1 MCRFVQSTSS
11 FLVLLS
17 LLAGRQ
23 MAQAA
28 PNGEGQGLTSGPSG
42 SSIAHP
48 DAREPGPSE
57 VALGTQSPSSARGA
71 GLASL
76 RQLPTAI
83 IPLDDPSLSPQVQNA
98 SSAKHLPRDIPGR
111 RIPAVTLLSELSLPD
126 LASRAVPL
134 PEANTLAH
142 ANFHDRRFGRLQTA
156 EGERLLFNPESI
168 LVKFKDQARV
178 SALATEPGRELE
190 VARALAKRPDVEF
203 AELDLLQRQAFAPND
218 PLIGNQWHHQRIGS
232 YTAWDKSLGQS
243 SIRIAIVDPPFEMDH
258 PDLAAHTVPGWD
270 AVANQPITASSGIHH
285 STFCAGM
292 AAAVIGNGL
301 GVAGASNCEILPIN
315 INGFTSEMCNAVYW
329 AASNGVRVVNI
340 SWTGADSDALNAAGT
355 YLRLNARG
363 ILAMPALNGP
373 GFVDYP
379 NQPDIW
385 CISMTD
391 AADNQQSAYGYHVDF
406 AAPGWQVYSTTING
420 GYAFDSGTS
429 YATPLFCGVVAV
441 LFSIN
446 PTLGPDEVISLL
458 KDTAVDKGPSGWD
471 MWYGWGRI
479 NFGAAAAAAE
489 ATLPALTGALQTNG
503 LFSVATSF
511 KPGLDYT
518 LWRTPALSVPQWMQ
532 VPNPTLAT
540 NDGRILLT
548 DPSPVQTMRLYRV
561 GVSLTG
567 QP

>member
-1 MCRFVQSTSS
+1 VLGLVATRPLAHPASTSR
-11 FLVLLS
+11 V
-17 LLAGRQ
+17 
-23 MAQAA
+23 
-28 PNGEGQGLTSGPSG
+28 
-42 SSIAHP
+42 
-48 DAREPGPSE
+48 
-57 VALGTQSPSSARGA
+57 
-71 GLASL
+71 ASL
-76 RQLPTAI
+76 RQLPTVVF
-83 IPLDDPSLSPQVQNA
+83 PPDDPALLPGLQNQYSP
-98 SSAKHLPRDIPGR
+98 KPLRREIPGR
-111 RIPAVTLLSELSLPD
+111 RFPPVTTVSDITQPHLV
-126 LASRAVPL
+126 SRAVPL

-142 ANFHDRRFGRLQTA
+142 VNFQTRRLGQLQTA
-156 EGERLLFNPESI
+156 TGELRRFNPECV
-168 LVKFKDQARV
+168 LVKFKGEPRV

-190 VARALAKRPDVEF
+190 AVQALAKQPDVEF
-203 AELDLLQRQAFAPND
+203 AELDLLQQQAFAPND

-232 YTAWDKSLGQS
+232 YAAWDKSLGQS
-243 SIRIAIVDPPFEMDH
+243 SIRIAIVDPPFQMDH
-258 PDLAAHTVPGWD
+258 PDLAAHTVAGWD

-315 INGFTSEMCNAVYW
+315 INGFASEMCNAVYW
-329 AASNGVRVVNI
+329 AATNGVRVVNI
-340 SWTGADSDALNAAGT
+340 SWNGADSDALNAAGT

-363 ILAMPALNGP
+363 ILAMPGLNGP

-391 AADNQQSAYGYHVDF
+391 AADNPQSAYGYHIDF

-446 PTLGPDEVISLL
+446 PTLESDEVINLL
-458 KDTAVDKGPSGWD
+458 KNTAVDKGPSGWD

-489 ATLPALTGALQTNG
+489 ATLPQITSALQTNG
-503 LFSVATSF
+503 LFSVATSC

-518 LWRTPALSVPQWMQ
+518 LWRTPALSAPQWTQ
-532 VPNPTLAT
+532 VLNPILAT

-548 DPSPVQTMRLYRV
+548 DPSPVQTMRFYRV
-561 GVSLTG
+561 GIALPG
-567 QP
+567 QH

>member
-1 MCRFVQSTSS
+1 VCRFVQSTSS

-17 LLAGRQ
+17 LLAGWQ
-23 MAQAA
+23 MAQSG
-28 PNGEGQGLTSGPSG
+28 PSGEGQGVTSGLSG

-48 DAREPGPSE
+48 DTREPGPSE
-57 VALGTQSPSSARGA
+57 VALGTQSPSSARRA
-71 GLASL
+71 GLAGL

-83 IPLDDPSLSPQVQNA
+83 LPLDDPSLSPHVQNA
-98 SSAKHLPRDIPGR
+98 SSAKPLPRDILGR
-111 RIPAVTLLSELSLPD
+111 RIPAVTSLSELSLPD

-156 EGERLLFNPESI
+156 EGERLLFNPQSI
-168 LVKFKDQARV
+168 LVKFKDQPRV
-178 SALATEPGRELE
+178 SVLATEPGRELE
-190 VARALAKRPDVEF
+190 VAKALANRPDVEF

-218 PLIGNQWHHQRIGS
+218 PLIGNQWHHQKIGS
-232 YTAWDKSLGQS
+232 FAAWDKSLGQS
-243 SIRIAIVDPPFEMDH
+243 FIRIAIVDAPFQMDH
-258 PDLAAHTVPGWD
+258 PDLAPHTVSGWD
-270 AVANQPITASSGIHH
+270 AVANQPVMASSGIHH
-285 STFCAGM
+285 STFSAGM

-301 GVAGASNCEILPIN
+301 GVAGASNCELLPIN

-329 AASNGVRVVNI
+329 AATNGVRVVNI
-340 SWTGADSDALNAAGT
+340 SWTGADSDALNAAGA

-363 ILAMPALNGP
+363 ILAMPGLNGP

-406 AAPGWQVYSTTING
+406 AAPGWQVYSTTISN

-446 PTLGPDEVISLL
+446 PALGPDEVIGLL
-458 KDTAVDKGPSGWD
+458 KSTAADKGPPGWD

-479 NFGAAAAAAE
+479 NFGAAAAAVA
-489 ATLPALTGALQTNG
+489 ATLPVLSGTLQTNG
-503 LFSVATSF
+503 QFCLATSF
-511 KPGLDYT
+511 KPGLNYT
-518 LWRTPALSVPQWMQ
+518 LWRSPTLSCPQWAQ
-532 VPNPTLAT
+532 VPNAVLSTSNAQ
-540 NDGRILLT
+540 ILWT
-548 DPSPVQTMRLYRV
+548 DPSRTGGMQFYRV
-561 GVSLTG
+561 RIAL
-567 QP
+567 P